1 MRVQRTLVHTAPP
14 RAVASEKSRR
24 ALLEHRYRKR
34 AKPMTSGTTR
44 TALPYLPVRT
54 SSAAWLAGV
63 LTMFASEGLDVPALL
78 RDAGFD
84 AATLHRHN
92 ARIPVDQVSR
102 LWQLAVARSGKPTL
116 GLQRSLAATHSNT
129 GTVGHVMSC
138 SPDLGRA
145 LGHLARYMAVI
156 SDATAFALQLDAR
169 GCWLTTAHTGGTLPI
184 PRQRVEYAMLATLM
198 LCQWLTR
205 KEFDPLSVELA
216 DPAPADD
223 RPQRAAFGCA
233 PRFGAPANRMLIAHS
248 DLARPIPTYDA
259 ELAGML
265 EGLLDKQL
273 AQLGQTST
281 ASRVRAEIA
290 RLLNQGE
297 PRREVVAK
305 GLGLAERTLQ
315 RRLQEEQV
323 SYQALLDS
331 TRHELAQQYLAE
343 QRHSLAD
350 VSDLLG
356 YGDSSNFHRAC
367 KRWFGVPPAQYR
379 AQIGC

>member
-1 MRVQRTLVHTAPP
+1 
-14 RAVASEKSRR
+14 
-24 ALLEHRYRKR
+24 
-34 AKPMTSGTTR
+34 MTSGAFTQR
-44 TALPYLPVRT
+44 PASGAAPIPYPPVRT

-63 LTMFASEGLDVPALL
+63 LAMFEAEGLDAPALL

-84 AATLHRHN
+84 AAALHRQN
-92 ARIPVDQVSR
+92 ARIPVDQITR
-102 LWQLAVARSGKPTL
+102 LWQLAVARAGKPTL

-138 SPDLGRA
+138 SPDLGSA
-145 LGHLARYMAVI
+145 LAHLARYMAVI
-156 SDATAFALQLDAR
+156 SDATAFTLAADAR
-169 GCWLTTAHTGGTLPI
+169 GVWLSTVHTGGTLPI

-198 LCQWLTR
+198 LCQWLAR
-205 KEFDPLSVELA
+205 AAFDPLQVELA
-216 DPAPADD
+216 YAAPDNDA
-223 RPQRAAFGCA
+223 PQRTAFGCA
-233 PRFGAPANRMLIAHS
+233 LRFDAPHHRMLIASS
-248 DLARPIPTYDA
+248 DVKRPIPTYDP

-265 EGLLDKQL
+265 EALLDKQL

-281 ASRVRAEIA
+281 ASRVRAEIT
-290 RLLNQGE
+290 RLLQQGE

-323 SYQALLDS
+323 SYLTLLDS
-331 TRHELAQQYLAE
+331 TRHALAQQYLAE

-350 VSDLLG
+350 VADLLG
-356 YGDSSNFHRAC
+356 YVDSSNFHRAC

-379 AQIGC
+379 ARLGC